1 VTSEQPSHRQ
11 LRIQA
16 GAELRTS
23 LLAWLE
29 TVQGTLTDTEIA
41 GIIQAQ
47 AHSLAD
53 QFMHARILADDEKRN
68 AEQSERPHP

>member
-1 VTSEQPSHRQ
+1 MTAPVPHRQ

-16 GAELRTS
+16 GAELRTAILS
-23 LLAWLE
+23 WLE
-29 TVQGTLTDTEIA
+29 TYAKDLSDVEIA

-68 AEQSERPHP
+68 AESNEGFNS